1 MTLEQMNTEN
11 QLVAEKHLVV
21 KELIQYLHEAQ
32 FDRTTLTSVMLR
44 ELRGKIN
51 EMLLNDF

>member
-11 QLVAEKHLVV
+11 KLVAEKHLVV
-21 KELIQYLHEAQ
+21 RELINYLHEAQ
-32 FDRTTLTSVMLR
+32 FDRTTLTSEMLR
-44 ELRGKIN
+44 DLQKKIS